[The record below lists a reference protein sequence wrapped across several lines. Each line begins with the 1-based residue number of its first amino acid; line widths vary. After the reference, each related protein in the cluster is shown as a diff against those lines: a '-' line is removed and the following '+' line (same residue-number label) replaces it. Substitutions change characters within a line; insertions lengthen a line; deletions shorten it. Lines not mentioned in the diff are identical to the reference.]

1 MPVSDAARPA
11 GHPGL
16 VEEQVESTDVTP
28 SVSRPRALLDAVA
41 GRIPSRWRL
50 PLATYLACQVIF
62 LFWWAAFY
70 PALMSYDSV
79 TYVLHVTTGP
89 WVASHSVLY
98 DSMVWL
104 SLHTTGDL
112 AALAL
117 AQTVAMSVALAYT
130 VAAFRRL
137 GVPGRWTAVAA
148 VIAAAL
154 PSTGTFIVYI
164 WKDVPFSICAYLTVP
179 TLAHLVSL
187 RGSPEW
193 RRDRRVRL
201 LIVALGLEL
210 LGVCLFRLN
219 GFLIVLIAAC
229 ALVCLLPG
237 IRVRLSA
244 AAAAA
249 ICLTFV
255 LNLYVYPAV
264 GIQRPP
270 SYLVYFTEYSDIG
283 VAYTA
288 APWTFTAADTQ
299 LMARVAP
306 LPAWKAAAT
315 CYGSD
320 PTTRIPGF
328 TAHAAKLS
336 GQLMSLWFR
345 VLRRS
350 PNLILSAR
358 ICRGSIAWS
367 LFSGPARELA
377 ALTTGANVISSD
389 LWGLDSLRDVRDN
402 PYRHIM
408 ATRPLSGSLNS
419 LARFLWAASTTPQL
433 QWILWRA
440 AFWCYVSYLA
450 VFVFARRRRN
460 WALLSMASIVVG
472 QQLGVMAD
480 IPEQLF
486 RYMVSSIF
494 IGIMVVPLLFAG
506 KRTAPSGRASPG
518 PRESAALPG
527 P

>member
-1 MPVSDAARPA
+1 MPVHDTA
-11 GHPGL
+11 GTAERTGPVGD
-16 VEEQVESTDVTP
+16 QVGTADVTQP
-28 SVSRPRALLDAVA
+28 VSRPRALLDAVA
-41 GRIPSRWRL
+41 RRIPPRWRL

-70 PALMSYDSV
+70 PGLMSYDSV
-79 TYVLHVTTGP
+79 TYIQHVTTGP
-89 WVASHSVLY
+89 WVSDHSVLY

-104 SLHTTGDL
+104 SLHVTGDV
-112 AALAL
+112 AALTL
-117 AQTVAMSVALAYT
+117 AQTVAISAALAYT

-148 VIAAAL
+148 VIASAL
-154 PSTGTFIVYI
+154 PSAGTFIIFV
-164 WKDVPFSICAYLTVP
+164 WKDVAFVICAYLTVP

-187 RGSPEW
+187 RGSPGW
-193 RRDRRVRL
+193 QRDRRVL
-201 LIVALGLEL
+201 WLIVALGLEL
-210 LGVCLFRLN
+210 LGLCLFRLN
-219 GFLIVLIAAC
+219 GSLFAVIAAFVM
-229 ALVCLLPG
+229 VCLLPG
-237 IRVRLSA
+237 VRVRLA

-249 ICLTFV
+249 AVCVALV
-255 LNLYVYPAV
+255 LNVYVYPAV

-270 SYLVYFTEYSDIG
+270 SSLAYGIEYGDIA
-283 VAYTA
+283 VAYA
-288 APWTFTAADTQ
+288 AEPWTFTAADKQ

-306 LPAWKAAAT
+306 VVAWKATAT
-315 CYGSD
+315 CYDSD
-320 PTTRIPGF
+320 PTNRIPGF
-328 TAHAAKLS
+328 TARSTKLS

-350 PNLILSAR
+350 PGTILGAR

-367 LFSGPARELA
+367 VFSGPGQA
-377 ALTTGANVISSD
+377 ALWTDPYVIPSD
-389 LWGLDSLRDVRDN
+389 LWGLASRPAVRDN

-408 ATRPLSGSLNS
+408 VTRPLSTSLNS
-419 LARFLWAASTTPQL
+419 AALFLRKLSSTAQL

-460 WALLSMASIVVG
+460 WAILALAAIVAG
-472 QQLGVMAD
+472 QQLAVIAD
-480 IPEQLF
+480 NPAQLF
-486 RYMVSSIF
+486 RYMVSPIF
-494 IGIMVVPLLFAG
+494 VGIMLVPLLFAG
-506 KRTAPSGRASPG
+506 KRTPPSGAASHG